1 MKDGYSRDSERT
13 ETLKGYRYHENEK
26 YLKIKYFVLKATC
39 FEKEIWVCACV
50 FIFNVVMLLFTVLKN
65 EVSLL
70 QGQENQKGET

>member
-1 MKDGYSRDSERT
+1 M
-13 ETLKGYRYHENEK
+13 
-26 YLKIKYFVLKATC
+26 
-39 FEKEIWVCACV
+39 CACA